1 MQRTRIYL
9 SPGMFGFARL
19 ASFEYFEHLIRALE
33 ERFRDRGREAVVR
46 VVEVHPTASILRRAA
61 KLARLIDESAGDDGG
76 PIHIIGHSTGG
87 LDARLVACPTARL
100 PGDAGKRL
108 GWTDRL
114 CSVTTMN
121 TPHFGTPLAAFFAT
135 VSGQRLLYAVSAL
148 TVTALKLGAPPL
160 AAASALVAA
169 ISRLQLGVLELE
181 LIDRSIE
188 GVVRVLDDASSRELR
203 AWLRLLRDD
212 QGAIIQL
219 TPEAMDLFHAG
230 LEDRPGVRYQSVAS
244 YAPRNEVRDWL
255 SALRSPWAA
264 MSTTIFTA
272 MWNLTA
278 RQDPRYPCRPME
290 PGVEQKLAALLG
302 EVPPADAND
311 GVVPLY
317 SQVWG
322 ELIWA
327 GKGDHLDTVGHFP
340 GRGGHTD
347 WLASGARFSRHRFD
361 AVMDRVVGGM
371 IAGEEARTRAARAAS
386 AEIGE
391 RGELGTL
398 EPGGRGIPAAA
409 ALGAEGAAAQA
420 APSTP
425 PPSQAGAAPTEIG
438 G

>member
-1 MQRTRIYL
+1 
-9 SPGMFGFARL
+9 MFGFARL

-33 ERFRDRGREAVVR
+33 QRFRDRGREAVVR
-46 VVEVHPTASILRRAA
+46 VCEVHPTASILRRAS
-61 KLARLIDESAGDDGG
+61 KLARLIDESAGDEG

-100 PGDAGKRL
+100 PGDAARRL
-108 GWTDRL
+108 GWTERL

-160 AAASALVAA
+160 SAASALVAA

-188 GVVRVLDDASSRELR
+188 GVIRVLDDASSRELR

-255 SALRSPWAA
+255 SAFRSPWGA
-264 MSTTIFTA
+264 MSATIFTA
-272 MWNLTA
+272 MANLTA
-278 RQDPRYPCRPME
+278 RQDPRYPCRPPE

-311 GVVPLY
+311 GVVPLQ

-347 WLASGARFSRHRFD
+347 WLTSGARFNQHRFD
-361 AVMDRVVGGM
+361 AVVDRMVGGM
-371 IAGEEARTRAARAAS
+371 LAGEAAARGPAPGPARAALEASDRVQPATAALS
-386 AEIGE
+386 AAE
-391 RGELGTL
+391 
-398 EPGGRGIPAAA
+398 AAA
-409 ALGAEGAAAQA
+409 APAPVHAAASSAGHAGRAEPGSA
-420 APSTP
+420 APPAP
-425 PPSQAGAAPTEIG
+425 PEVG